1 MEALT
6 EAYFDGCR
14 PYREISAAI
23 DRLRQAHAQV
33 RVAIDGP
40 CASGKSTLGAV
51 LEHTYQCP
59 LIHMDDFY
67 LRPEQR
73 TPERLAEPGGN
84 VDYERFEREVLSPLC
99 RGRAARYR
107 PWLCRE
113 AAFGPE
119 IAVEPCP
126 LVVIEGSYAL
136 RPELRDSYHLRIWV
150 EAPWEVRRAR
160 LLARGGPGCL
170 ARFEQIWVPLEDRYF
185 SACRVRDC
193 CHIHY
198 MQE

>member
-1 MEALT
+1 METLT
-6 EAYFDGCR
+6 EAYFDGHR
-14 PYREISAAI
+14 PYREILAAI
-23 DRLRQAHAQV
+23 DRLQQAHAQV

-40 CASGKSTLGAV
+40 CASGKSTLGRA
-51 LEHTYQCP
+51 LARGCRCP

-84 VDYERFEREVLSPLC
+84 VDYERFDREILSPLC
-99 RGRAARYR
+99 RGEAAQYR

-113 AAFGPE
+113 AVFGPE
-119 IAVEPCP
+119 ITVAPTPLAV
-126 LVVIEGSYAL
+126 VEGSYSL
-136 RPELRDSYHLRIWV
+136 RPELRDRYHLRIWV

-160 LLARGGPGCL
+160 LLKRGGPDCL

-185 SACRVRDC
+185 AVCRVKEC

-198 MQE
+198 IGE